1 MESRGRELIEMAAG
15 MQAPAKTSREGG
27 VLMLSMDNREGS
39 RRRCGASL

>member
-27 VLMLSMDNREGS
+27 VRCPEMLSWRL
-39 RRRCGASL
+39 A